1 MNTPAPPRRSFKA
14 QMHEARAQ
22 AIVAAAGRLLG
33 EKGFEAMTLEEVAA
47 EVGVAKASL
56 YKHFAGKEE
65 LCATAM
71 AQAVGRL
78 GAFLDGLP
86 ADLPAFECLRE
97 LLRWLLSQQLTDELP
112 LMLARNSGLR
122 GPLKDCAAYQA
133 ALQEVSARATE
144 WIAAAQ
150 REGRLSEALPCE
162 VILYSLYA
170 RSADPL
176 LSMLRE
182 RGGYTDGQIVDWAV
196 QACFDGLKSRSTP

>member
-1 MNTPAPPRRSFKA
+1 
-14 QMHEARAQ
+14 MHEARAH

-56 YKHFAGKEE
+56 YKHFAGKED
-65 LCATAM
+65 LCAAAM
-71 AQAVGRL
+71 AHAVERL
-78 GAFLDGLP
+78 GAFLGGLS
-86 ADLPAFECLRE
+86 ADLSAFERLRA

-112 LMLARNSGLR
+112 LMLARNSGLKR
-122 GPLKDCAAYQA
+122 PLKECAAYQC
-133 ALQEVSARATE
+133 ALQGVSARAME
-144 WIAAAQ
+144 WIVAAQ
-150 REGRLSEALPCE
+150 REGHLSQALPAE

-182 RGGYTDGQIVDWAV
+182 QGGYTDEQIVDWAV
-196 QACFDGLKSRSTP
+196 QACFDGLKSRDAAASTGR